1 LEKGVAVYD
10 ILLKDGQIIDP
21 SQGMNKRCSL
31 AIRGGKIATLAEKI
45 DESAA
50 QEVFDLEGKIITP
63 GLIDLHCHPVAEFW
77 SKGVPADEAGL
88 DTGVT
93 HLCDAGSSGS
103 ANFKA
108 LRKLVIDQALT
119 EITCFLNF
127 SKTGFLRTPEIVT
140 EYDISLHETKEVVEA
155 NRAIIKGIKIRAIQA
170 LADSL
175 GMRGIEMAKRLA
187 ADLNVP
193 LMLHIGET
201 RRRVPNDPMGEF
213 SRGAVSILDQG
224 DILSHYLTWEPG
236 GMILEGGTVYP
247 ELERAMERGVIL
259 DSCHG
264 LNHFSFR
271 IARYAIARG
280 IIPTVISTDLSL
292 VDLRVVQS
300 LPVVMSKFLN
310 LGLSL
315 DQVVEMTTAN
325 PAKALGEE
333 NRMGCLKVG
342 REANLTVLE
351 LTRGH
356 YLFGDGTG
364 GNSMKGEILLEPR
377 IVFKNGKPIPAYSRY
392 QVPSKS
398 GPCSEASS

>member
-1 LEKGVAVYD
+1 MTTYD

-21 SQGMNKRCSL
+21 SQGMNKKCSL
-31 AIRGGKIATLAEKI
+31 AIRDGKIATIAEKI
-45 DESAA
+45 DESTA

-77 SKGVPADEAGL
+77 SKGVPADETGL

-103 ANFKA
+103 ANFEA
-108 LRKLVIDQALT
+108 LRRLVIEQART
-119 EITCFLNF
+119 EITCFLNL
-127 SKTGFLRTPEIVT
+127 SKTGFLRTPEIVG
-140 EYDISLHETKEVVEA
+140 EYDINLHETKEIVEA

-170 LADSL
+170 LADNL
-175 GMRGIEMAKRLA
+175 GMRGVEMAKSLA

-271 IARYAIARG
+271 VARYAIARG

-292 VDLRVVQS
+292 VGLRVVQS
-300 LPVVMSKFLN
+300 LPVVISKFVN

-315 DQVVEMTTAN
+315 DQVIGMTTLN
-325 PAKALGEE
+325 PAKVLREE
-333 NRMGCLKVG
+333 NRIGTLMIGKD
-342 REANLTVLE
+342 ANITVME
-351 LTRGH
+351 LLRGQ
-356 YLFGDGTG
+356 YRFGDGAG
-364 GNSMKGEILLEPR
+364 GNFLNGEILLEPR
-377 IVFKNGKPIPAYSRY
+377 MVFRNGKPAPAYSRY
-392 QVPSKS
+392 QIPSQS
-398 GPCSEASS
+398 IPCSEDFS